1 MFVLAR
7 DSPCVPC
14 VTSGQVSPVSS
25 VFSMTAEGI
34 PQEKLYVT
42 MVGWTQDDQ
51 YVVVAVSDLTLK
63 VWNSHT
69 GQLAHVLKVG
79 QGGCLSCGQVLVV
92 AKWLRGRASD
102 SQLRE
107 LKS

>member
-1 MFVLAR
+1 MAAAG
-7 DSPCVPC
+7 
-14 VTSGQVSPVSS
+14 T
-25 VFSMTAEGI
+25 

-79 QGGCLSCGQVLVV
+79 QRGCVSCHPVVVV
-92 AKWLRGRASD
+92 AQWLGGSASD
-102 SQLRE
+102 CQLRE
-107 LKS
+107 LKSCAVVSNHRQIFSLYTAPVQ